1 MIVLKSLPEG
11 EGIANLSDFCNPPN
25 LVLNKEKG
33 TRERKVVVY
42 DLPVLVVNTPL
53 GVEINSKEVR
63 TEGCSVKLFDT
74 DGQLRKNGVT
84 YFLSGRTVSLN
95 RDCREMLK
103 PS

>member
-1 MIVLKSLPEG
+1 MLIVLKSLPEG

-95 RDCREMLK
+95 I
-103 PS
+103 